1 MSSTPA
7 NGGMPGGL
15 SLETRTCEA
24 SRTTIVAICMI
35 DVAQT
40 AMSTQVFEQSR
51 SAFMSGQQGI
61 SVMPPMAA
69 SDAVARGPKL
79 TVAAATSTAN
89 GAPSIA
95 QRATAERK
103 RARALNGTT
112 MLILALQEW
121 QKKAGRHAAWSA
133 GRMQ

>member
-7 NGGMPGGL
+7 NGGMTGGL

-40 AMSTQVFEQSR
+40 AISTQVFEQSR

-61 SVMPPMAA
+61 SVMPLMSA
-69 SDAVARGPKL
+69 SDAVARGLKL
-79 TVAAATSTAN
+79 TVAAAATSTAN

-112 MLILALQEW
+112 VVILALQEW
-121 QKKAGRHAAWSA
+121 QKKAGRRAA
-133 GRMQ
+133 